1 MFKSKRTII
10 DNYFFIF
17 IPNKK
22 VLAPLK
28 IDLDLTLDDLKE
40 IERQKEI
47 VFKNTMNFVNELPST
62 NILLWGAKGMGK
74 STLIKCIVHH
84 FNKTLS
90 KDLKLVEVLNNNI
103 EKIVEVVYE
112 LSLLN
117 QKFIIYV
124 DDISFNND
132 DKDFRL
138 FKSLVEGS
146 LLSHTKNIRYYITSN
161 LRHLSHSSNSENLS
175 ELQVKEE
182 SQNLISLSD
191 RFGYWLGFY
200 DINQE
205 KYLNIIKYYMKKN
218 SISFTLEHEKNAL
231 QWSLEKGN
239 FSGRTA
245 SQFIKTLV
253 K

>member
-1 MFKSKRTII
+1 MFESKNTLI
-10 DNYFFIF
+10 DNHFFIF
-17 IPNKK
+17 LPNKK
-22 VLAPLK
+22 LLAPLK
-28 IDLDLTLDDLKE
+28 VDLELTLNDLQE
-40 IERQKEI
+40 IEKQKKI
-47 VFKNTMNFVNELPST
+47 VLKNTMNFLDDLPST

-74 STLIKCIVHH
+74 STLIKCVIKH
-84 FNKTLS
+84 FNNILS
-90 KDLKLVEVLNNNI
+90 RDLKLVEVLNNNL
-103 EKIVEVVYE
+103 EEIVEVVYE
-112 LSLLN
+112 LSLID
-117 QKFIIYV
+117 QKFVIYI

-146 LLSHTKNIRYYITSN
+146 LLSHTKNIRYYVTSN
-161 LRHLSHSSNSENLS
+161 LRHLSHSSNSKNLND
-175 ELQVKEE
+175 LQEKEE

-205 KYLNIIKYYMKKN
+205 KYLSIIKYYMKKN
-218 SISFTLEHEKNAL
+218 SMNYTLEHEKNAI

-245 SQFIKTLV
+245 SQFIKTFG

>member
-1 MFKSKRTII
+1 MFESKKII
-10 DNYFFIF
+10 GENYFFIF
-17 IPNKK
+17 LPNRE

-28 IDLDLTLDDLKE
+28 INLDTTLHDLKE
-40 IERQKEI
+40 IDNQKDI
-47 VFKNTMNFVNELPST
+47 VLKNTINFVSDLPST

-74 STLIKCIVHH
+74 STLIKCVVKHL
-84 FNKTLS
+84 NNELS
-90 KDLKLVEVLNNNI
+90 RDLKLVEILNNDI

-117 QKFIIYV
+117 HKFLIYI
-124 DDISFNND
+124 DDISFKND

-146 LLSHTKNIRYYITSN
+146 LLSHSENIRYYITSN
-161 LRHLSHSSNSENLS
+161 LRHLSHDSNSNSLNDLQEK
-175 ELQVKEE
+175 EL

-191 RFGYWLGFY
+191 RFGHWLGFY

-205 KYLNIIKYYMKKN
+205 KYLSMVKYYLKKKSIKYT
-218 SISFTLEHEKNAL
+218 FEHEKKAL

-245 SQFIKTLV
+245 NQFIKTLV
-253 K
+253 I